1 VRNQLSE
8 GMQIAALCHTEMAR
22 ELIVLW
28 VVASST
34 VELVL
39 GHSPDET
46 FRLEVVGELV
56 AEFQK
61 LEERR
66 SRLERPGA
74 RVYDLLLLPPHG
86 QVRLADRL
94 DEAARQLGAEL
105 AARWEVDANLEVL
118 WTSAT

>member
-1 VRNQLSE
+1 MR
-8 GMQIAALCHTEMAR
+8 IAALCHTEMAR
-22 ELIVLW
+22 KLIVLR

-34 VELVL
+34 VELAL

-61 LEERR
+61 LEEWR

-94 DEAARQLGAEL
+94 DEAARQLAAEL
-105 AARWEVDANLEVL
+105 AAQWDVDANLEVL